1 MAIFITRLAPGEKA
15 LDELTRFVGE
25 LNRDEAHQIGYLDA
39 DPAQIAKMLLEHELP
54 PHESW
59 VVAREDGRIVG
70 ALGFEADAELGRAWI
85 YGPFVLPPH
94 PPAPSP
100 TGGEGEIPAP
110 LPGVEERG
118 SPTLLPPGVGDK
130 HSAGGGLDGGWGR
143 NPWATIADRLWEA
156 AQALL
161 PEGLREHELFCNI
174 HNINCIAFAER
185 HAFSLHGDALIF
197 RFGRESL
204 VNLPASEAHELTDEH
219 SAAFQAL
226 HDQVFPRTYL
236 SGRQILERINQHRK
250 LFAIVEDGALL
261 GYAYVELVPEFGE
274 GNLEFIGVSEQARGK
289 GVGGR
294 LMAMALAWM
303 FSFSNMKE
311 IFLTTNST
319 NTAAIG
325 LYRKVGFE
333 LLHTMRAFRKSVEL

>member
-1 MAIFITRLAPGEKA
+1 MAIFITRLAPSEKA

-59 VVAREDGRIVG
+59 VVAREEARIVG
-70 ALGFEADAELGRAWI
+70 ALGFEADVEIGRAWI
-85 YGPFVLPPH
+85 YGPFAMGPH
-94 PPAPSP
+94 PPSP
-100 TGGEGEIPAP
+100 TPGRGGDSWTA
-110 LPGVEERG
+110 
-118 SPTLLPPGVGDK
+118 
-130 HSAGGGLDGGWGR
+130 
-143 NPWATIADRLWEA
+143 IADRLWDA
-156 AQALL
+156 VQPLL
-161 PEGLREHELFCNI
+161 PDGLREHELFCNI
-174 HNINCIAFAER
+174 HNTNCIAFAER
-185 HAFSLHGDALIF
+185 HAFPLHGDALIF

-204 VNLPASEAHELTDEH
+204 ADLPASEAHELTDEH

-226 HDQVFPRTYL
+226 HEQVFPRTYL
-236 SGRQILERINQHRK
+236 SGRQILERRNEHRK
-250 LFAIVEDGALL
+250 LFAIVEDDALL
-261 GYAYVELVPEFGE
+261 GYAYVEIVPEFGE

-289 GVGGR
+289 GVGRR

-325 LYRKVGFE
+325 LYRKVGFQ

>member
-1 MAIFITRLAPGEKA
+1 MIELSKLASGEQPF
-15 LDELTRFVGE
+15 DELTRFVGE

-39 DPAQIAKMLLEHELP
+39 DPAQIAKMLLEHALP

-59 VVAREDGRIVG
+59 VVARKDGRIVG

-85 YGPFVLPPH
+85 YGPFALP
-94 PPAPSP
+94 SD
-100 TGGEGEIPAP
+100 
-110 LPGVEERG
+110 VEEG
-118 SPTLLPPGVGDK
+118 
-130 HSAGGGLDGGWGR
+130 AGGR
-143 NPWATIADRLWEA
+143 QAEAWATIADRLWEE

-161 PEGLREHELFCNI
+161 PDGLREHELFCNI
-174 HNINCIAFAER
+174 HNANCIVFAER
-185 HAFSLHGDALIF
+185 HAFPLHSDALIF
-197 RFGRESL
+197 RFGREAL
-204 VNLPASEAHELTDEH
+204 AGLPASEAHELTDVY

-226 HDQVFPRTYL
+226 HDQVFPRTYF
-236 SGRQILERINQHRK
+236 SGRQVLERRNEHRK
-250 LFAIVEDGALL
+250 LFAIVEDGVLL
-261 GYAYVELVPEFGE
+261 GYAYVELLPEFGE

-294 LMAMALAWM
+294 LMAMALTWM
-303 FSFSNMKE
+303 FSFSNMQE

-333 LLHTMRAFRKSVEL
+333 LLHTMRAFRKTLAENQEPRTENRSS